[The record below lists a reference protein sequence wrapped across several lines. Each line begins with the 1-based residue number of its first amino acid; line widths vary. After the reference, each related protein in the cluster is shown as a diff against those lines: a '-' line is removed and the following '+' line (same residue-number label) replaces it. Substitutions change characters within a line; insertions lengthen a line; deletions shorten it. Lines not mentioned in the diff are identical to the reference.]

1 MSAHFQ
7 IEADPARDLIRIR
20 MGGFFTPADITA
32 FLQAREEAH
41 EKLTCGR
48 NRHVTLNDV
57 RDMKIQS
64 QEAVDSFRAML
75 SQPSHA
81 SRRLAF
87 VVSPT
92 LARSQLMRAIDAR
105 HARLF
110 EDPASAEAW
119 LFSADADARAA

>member
-1 MSAHFQ
+1 MSATFQ

-20 MGGFFTPADITA
+20 MGGFFTPADIAA
-32 FLQAREEAH
+32 FLKAREDAH
-41 EKLTCGR
+41 AKLTCGR
-48 NRHVTLNDV
+48 NQHVTLNDV

-64 QEAVDSFRAML
+64 QDAVDAFRGML
-75 SQPSHA
+75 AQPHHA

-110 EDPASAEAW
+110 EDPATAEAW
-119 LFSADADARAA
+119 LFSAEADIRAA